1 MLYSFRFLY
10 IYIYRYVYVYV
21 YIYIHIYIYRY
32 SIYILCIRGQVT
44 PDSVSYKSTLRVCE
58 KSSRWQF
65 ALALSEATN
74 LGWE

>member
-1 MLYSFRFLY
+1 MCMCMC
-10 IYIYRYVYVYV
+10 IYIYT
-21 YIYIHIYIYRY
+21 YIYRY

-65 ALALSEATN
+65 ALALSSEATN

>member
-21 YIYIHIYIYRY
+21 YIYIHIYRY